1 MLKYAPEIIPT
12 KQSLLCYH
20 CKDTCPD
27 DQLVLDDKHFCCEG
41 CRMAYQIL
49 NTHQLCDYYALDERP
64 GQSLKNKRDA
74 RAYAYLDDADIQ
86 EKLLEYA
93 DAKKAQVTFYLPQMH
108 CVSCIWLLE
117 HLYKL
122 DKGVQESRVHFL
134 KKTAT
139 IQYDPGLTSLR
150 NLAALLASIGY
161 PPEINLGDVSG
172 TQPTRISTR
181 LVTQIA
187 IAGFAFGNI
196 MLFAFPEY
204 LGMDPKEDPWFAKAF
219 GYLSI
224 LLALPVLLFSAKD
237 YLISA
242 WNAIRTRHI
251 NIDIPLALGIVM
263 LFGRSTWEILT
274 HTGAGYMDSFAGLIF
289 LLLIGKWFQQSTW
302 AQLSFERDYKSYF
315 PVAAT
320 IRQGEEE
327 TTVPVERLVPG
338 DIIVIRSGEIIPA
351 DGLLLKGTAR
361 VDYSFVTGE
370 AEPVEVQSGEKIY
383 AGGKQVGH
391 SIEISLT
398 RRVAQSSLTKL
409 WNNEAFKQTEKSHVS
424 LLADKAGAY
433 FTWLILGVG
442 TAAFLFWSLVKGDIG
457 TAVNAFT
464 AVMIVACPCAV
475 ALAIPFTL
483 GNIVRILGRN
493 RLYLKNPTVLETFAG
508 IDTVVFDKTGTIT
521 NVADQ
526 DYQFVGVP
534 LTMEE
539 KSMVRSLAKQSG
551 HPLSR
556 QLYDTMREVLT
567 VPVEGFEEIPGKGIR
582 GRVKGHAVLLGSAQ
596 YTGGNLVAGVHISI
610 DGAHRGHFEV
620 KSRYRSGLAQVLSWF
635 KQRGPIWLLS
645 GDHDQEAKALTSFFD
660 QQGQMR
666 FHQTPQDKLEFVQA
680 LQAEGHKVMM
690 IGDGLNDAGAL
701 QQSQLGVVI
710 AENTNNFT
718 PACDAILHAAEFER
732 LPKFTELA
740 QAGVTIVHRAY
751 YIAFIYNVIGL
762 SFAVS
767 GTLSPL
773 IAAILM
779 PLSSV
784 TIVLFGVLSGNWK
797 ASQLLK

>member
-1 MLKYAPEIIPT
+1 MIKYAPEVAPS
-12 KQSLLCYH
+12 KQALNCFH

-27 DQLVLDDKHFCCEG
+27 DQLVLDGKHFCCEG

-49 NTHQLCDYYALDERP
+49 HTHQLCDYYTLDAQP

-86 EKLLEYA
+86 ERLLEYS
-93 DAKKAQVTFYLPQMH
+93 DSSKARVTFYLPQMH

-122 DKGVQESRVHFL
+122 DKGIQESRVQFL

-139 IQYDPGLTSLR
+139 IQYDPTVTSLR
-150 NLAALLASIGY
+150 NVAALLASIGY
-161 PPEINLGDVSG
+161 PPEINLGDISG
-172 TQPTRISTR
+172 EQPQRISTR
-181 LVTQIA
+181 LATQIA
-187 IAGFAFGNI
+187 VAGFAFGNI

-224 LLALPVLLFSAKD
+224 LLAIPVLVFSARD
-237 YLISA
+237 YLTSA
-242 WNAIRTRHI
+242 WNAVRTRHI

-263 LFGRSTWEILT
+263 LFGRSAWEILT

-289 LLLIGKWFQQSTW
+289 LLLIGKWFQQRTW

-320 IRQGEEE
+320 VRQGEEE
-327 TTVPVERLVPG
+327 TTLPVERLVPG
-338 DIIVIRSGEIIPA
+338 DIIVVRGGEIIPA
-351 DGLLLKGTAR
+351 DGLLLKGSAR

-383 AGGKQVGH
+383 AGGKQVGQ

-424 LLADKAGAY
+424 LLADRAGAY

-442 TAAFLFWSLVKGDIG
+442 TLAFLFWSLVKGDIP

-493 RLYLKNPTVLETFAG
+493 RFYLKNPTVLETFAG

-526 DYQFVGVP
+526 DYRFVGLP

-556 QLYDTMREVLT
+556 QLYDSMRDVLT
-567 VPVEGFEEIPGKGIR
+567 VPVTDFEELPGKGLS
-582 GRVKGHAVLLGSAQ
+582 GRVKGQEVLLGSAQ

-610 DGAHRGHFEV
+610 IGVHRGYFEV
-620 KSRYRSGLAQVLSWF
+620 KNRYRSGLAQVLAWF
-635 KQRGPIWLLS
+635 KAKGSIWLLS
-645 GDHDQEAKALTSFFD
+645 GDHDQEASALTTFFD
-660 QQGQMR
+660 QEGQMR
-666 FHQTPQDKLEFVQA
+666 FHQTPQDKLEFIRG
-680 LQAEGHKVMM
+680 LQGNGHKVMM

-701 QQSQLGVVI
+701 QQSQLGVVV

-718 PACDAILHAAEFER
+718 PACDAIIHAGEFER

-740 QAGVTIVHRAY
+740 KAGVTIVNRAY
-751 YIAFIYNVIGL
+751 YIAFIYNIIGL
-762 SFAVS
+762 SFAVT

-773 IAAILM
+773 VAAVLM

-797 ASQLLK
+797 ANRLL